1 MTSKFKP
8 FYLKVLGGLMVLER
22 DPDSNV
28 SKLAK
33 TVLDNLY
40 KKLSNSDRM
49 NSYRYRASHND
60 VHSTS
65 LPGPSQSCCTTIL
78 KINVGVKGAK
88 SFQYLTQKLIV
99 K

>member
-40 KKLSNSDRM
+40 KKLSNSDRK
-49 NSYRYRASHND
+49 NSYRYRASHTD

-65 LPGPSQSCCTTIL
+65 LPGPSQSYCKTML
-78 KINVGVKGAK
+78 KINVGSRVQNH
-88 SFQYLTQKLIV
+88 FYT
-99 K
+99 